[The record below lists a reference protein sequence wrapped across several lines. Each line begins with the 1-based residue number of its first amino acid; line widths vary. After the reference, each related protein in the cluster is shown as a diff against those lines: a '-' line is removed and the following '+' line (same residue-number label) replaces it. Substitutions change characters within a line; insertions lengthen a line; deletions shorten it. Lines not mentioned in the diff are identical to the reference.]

1 MNWESYVVWRM
12 WNVRIAQHSWKFRI
26 FSILRQLFST
36 LGHLTFSVWHFM
48 TPWDI
53 TDVFFVVNTQF
64 NELNTAESIRS
75 SYRRR
80 VTFNSSVGRFLN
92 KYCII
97 QRPYWFSFIS
107 SFCFCFVFKDFYS
120 RFLWSYFNLFLTWH
134 KNNKQNLLNYT
145 EVTIENHRM
154 SSVELYLFRL
164 MVVVES
170 PPEPFVVHSTA
181 GFGVSSRISWHF
193 RKLSKF
199 ALGNDMTWS
208 NRESLGDDF
217 SQENRPNLTL

>member
-1 MNWESYVVWRM
+1 MQSGECGTYVLRNIRGNFVSFLFFVNYSQHWDTWRSM
-12 WNVRIAQHSWKFRI
+12 YDISWLHGKLQI
-26 FSILRQLFST
+26 F
-36 LGHLTFSVWHFM
+36 V
-48 TPWDI
+48 
-53 TDVFFVVNTQF
+53 FVVNTRF
-64 NELNTAESIRS
+64 NELNTAEPIRS

-145 EVTIENHRM
+145 EVTIENRRM

-164 MVVVES
+164 VVVAAS
-170 PPEPFVVHSTA
+170 PPKPFVVHSTA